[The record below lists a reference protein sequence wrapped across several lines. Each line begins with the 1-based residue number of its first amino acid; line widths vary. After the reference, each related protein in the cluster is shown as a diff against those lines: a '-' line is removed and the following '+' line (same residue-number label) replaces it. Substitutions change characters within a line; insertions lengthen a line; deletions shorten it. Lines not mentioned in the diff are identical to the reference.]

1 MKKFICSLIICGLA
15 AAMFASC
22 DEKEDEI
29 INPVPGPS
37 IIHHEPDEEATV
49 YIHGVDRNLKNLH
62 YGVDAPLTVHEILCL
77 DSLWLQAEQVKDF
90 GGIVG
95 LGTMSEYFSFENH
108 RIDTVNNRVSFL
120 NARIRHFDEDVMLNP
135 NSGWK
140 DFVLFRVIPIADST
154 GAITIFER
162 DTLAYV
168 PNQQRYDNYKKMLEL
183 KENED
188 WDGIYE
194 MYENAFTFIPCTGKE
209 YRELKE
215 RGEN

>member
-1 MKKFICSLIICGLA
+1 MKKFIFSLIICGLA
-15 AAMFASC
+15 AAMFVSC

-49 YIHGVDRNLKNLH
+49 YIHGVDRNLKNLR
-62 YGVDAPLTVHEILCL
+62 YGIDAPLTVHEILCL
-77 DSLWLQAEQVKDF
+77 DSLWLQAVALKDL
-90 GGIVG
+90 GAG
-95 LGTMSEYFSFENH
+95 LHLTTTSEYFSFENH

-120 NARIRHFDEDVMLNP
+120 DACIRHFDEDPWLNP
-135 NSGWK
+135 SSGWK
-140 DFVLFRVIPIADST
+140 DFVLVRYVPVIDSI
-154 GAITIFER
+154 GDITFDK
-162 DTLAYV
+162 DTLGYV
-168 PNQQRYDNYKKMLEL
+168 PNQQRYDIYKKMLEL